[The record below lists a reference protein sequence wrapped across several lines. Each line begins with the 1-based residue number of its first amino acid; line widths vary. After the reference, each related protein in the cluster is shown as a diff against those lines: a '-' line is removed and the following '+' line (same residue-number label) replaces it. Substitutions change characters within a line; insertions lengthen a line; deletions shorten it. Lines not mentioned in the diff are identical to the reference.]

1 MDYKK
6 NHYDICV
13 FEYIDGK
20 NYFELNQK
28 ANKEIIKELAKQTAM
43 INQLDIKPDFIY
55 DSMNNYFIIHG
66 SFGNSFVNWFPYLR
80 KEIEKKE
87 LEVYT
92 PDFPTGVCKI

>member
-1 MDYKK
+1 
-6 NHYDICV
+6 
-13 FEYIDGK
+13 
-20 NYFELNQK
+20 
-28 ANKEIIKELAKQTAM
+28 M